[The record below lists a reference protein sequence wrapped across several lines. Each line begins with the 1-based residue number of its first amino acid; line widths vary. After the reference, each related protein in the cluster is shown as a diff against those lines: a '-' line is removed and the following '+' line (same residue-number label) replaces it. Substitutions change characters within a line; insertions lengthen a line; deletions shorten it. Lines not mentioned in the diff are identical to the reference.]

1 MPMHTDVKFLHSQME
16 GAPQIDNAPGSLNKA
31 LEIVLI
37 HGFGEKTLT
46 SLAVTGNVA
55 TATLVGHGF
64 ERYTVVKIAGAAEA
78 QLNGVH
84 RITDVDTDWFK
95 FETVGVSDTTETGI
109 KVSYAPLGQWSMP
122 FHSDTKQEAIF
133 KSTHPKASRAYYYI
147 KDAQSYS
154 SSRSAYVEIR
164 EGAESLTKYSH
175 RTYYSTSTNDNGY
188 IGYLS
193 SNRSPLWWIWGD
205 DLGFYF
211 SFDTKNYNDGP
222 TRRSQVG
229 YIGDF
234 TSFQANDEYNAM
246 FYGTAGPNFSG
257 SDSSSYISNIFSN
270 PNLLIFRGYQLTP
283 QGEIASLYGMPSGLS
298 GQRGSVSFPNGSDN
312 ALFITGPFPILE
324 NGTYNIRGI
333 LPGLYS
339 CPQSVYSFVPNKF
352 GFYSGVEN
360 FSDDGLLFYIETSEG
375 SSTLGVGFFNATKW
389 RS

>member
-1 MPMHTDVKFLHSQME
+1 MPIHTDVKFLHSQME
-16 GAPQIDNAPGSLNKA
+16 GAPQITSDPGSLNKT

-55 TATLVGHGF
+55 TATLAGHGF
-64 ERYTVVKIAGAAEA
+64 ERYTVVKIAGATEA
-78 QLNGVH
+78 QLNGIH

-133 KSTHPKASRAYYYI
+133 KSTHPKASRGYYYI

-154 SSRSAYVEIR
+154 SSLSALVEIR
-164 EGAESLTKYSH
+164 DGVESLTKFAH
-175 RTYYSTSTNDNGY
+175 RTYYSNTQDNGR
-188 IGYLS
+188 IGYIS
-193 SNRSPLWWIWGD
+193 SNRAPLWWIWGD

-211 SFDTKNYNDGP
+211 SFDTKNYNDNP

-234 TSFQANDEYNAM
+234 NSFQANDEYNAM
-246 FYGTAGPNFSG
+246 FYGTSGINFSG
-257 SDSSSYISNIFSN
+257 TDSSSYTSTILSS
-270 PNLLIFRGYQLTP
+270 PTLLILRGYRLTP
-283 QGEIASLYGMPSGLS
+283 QGVIATLYGMPSGLS
-298 GQRGSVSFPNGSDN
+298 GQYGDITFPNGSDN
-312 ALFITGPFPILE
+312 ALFITGPFPIE
-324 NGTYNIRGI
+324 ETASNNIRGI

-339 CPQSVYSFVPNKF
+339 CPQNVYSFVPNKF

-375 SSTLGVGFFNATKW
+375 SNTLGVGFFNATKW